1 MLEMKGGSMNT
12 QIVYQWEKLL
22 VYAWVNQFARMI
34 GRLFARLP
42 AQHHIH
48 LQNLAAQATVM
59 INAIPGAHRDRPPG
73 EEIGEEERRAWLMIG
88 LTTTHTTQDLLREL
102 SKRTHRHLEE
112 ENELVR
118 KVELHFE
125 SELNRINGETTAPPG
140 PSPMH

>member
-1 MLEMKGGSMNT
+1 MNT
-12 QIVYQWEKLL
+12 QIVYEWEKLP

-34 GRLFARLP
+34 GRLFAKLP

-73 EEIGEEERRAWLMIG
+73 EEISDEERRAWLMIG
-88 LTTTHTTQDLLREL
+88 YTATRTTQDLLREL
-102 SKRTHRHLEE
+102 STRTHCHLEE
-112 ENELVR
+112 ETRLVR
-118 KVELHFE
+118 RVERHFE
-125 SELNRINGETTAPPG
+125 SELNRINGETTAPPP